1 MRSLLSKRA
10 YANDLVIP
18 RLEAVWYVEA
28 DDSYEINR
36 RNHTLSGYVAVRTL
50 SGRGLM
56 TLYDG
61 RTLHLEGNSIGVFEG
76 PQIARYATDGQSW
89 QFYWF
94 EFESEGWTSPLMNQ
108 TASVSSSAQERAEL
122 ERCFTSL
129 NRASV
134 DSCSVAES
142 LFAYLLADWQLRA
155 KGGARESAE
164 AQDILA
170 LLEKGRRER
179 TTIPELAKE
188 AGMCERSFRSAVQA
202 ATGLS
207 PKMYMIRGEMSAAM
221 ELLRTTNMTIAE
233 IAQCLDYTRP
243 AYFSRAFKKYY
254 GVSPQLVRDE
264 MLF

>member
-1 MRSLLSKRA
+1 
-10 YANDLVIP
+10 
-18 RLEAVWYVEA
+18 
-28 DDSYEINR
+28 
-36 RNHTLSGYVAVRTL
+36 
-50 SGRGLM
+50 M

-76 PQIARYATDGQSW
+76 PQIARYATDGQYW

-164 AQDILA
+164 AQDILT

-188 AGMCERSFRSAVQA
+188 AGMCERSFRSGSGFGFCCKSYKLQNSKSNLEKARKEYRRLRD
-202 ATGLS
+202 LS
-207 PKMYMIRGEMSAAM
+207 QQQDNQK
-221 ELLRTTNMTIAE
+221 
-233 IAQCLDYTRP
+233 
-243 AYFSRAFKKYY
+243 SREKH
-254 GVSPQLVRDE
+254 DHI
-264 MLF
+264 